1 MSSARLSIPS
11 PEGRRPVNAGA
22 HRGPTGEGARRS
34 PEPRRSLATPPAPGS
49 RTAAGTSRPGLV
61 PDLANPRQ
69 DRIATSRLPLRI
81 PEGPGIRAALRGGA
95 GPRRDA
101 RRGSILD
108 QTKNLI
114 HLSVTI
120 VLVIRITLAPCPA
133 GMNWSRFVVRRGWV
147 RPGSSGAGRG
157 PTSERD
163 AAGRGRRGRS
173 PCGFAWTCSLTC
185 SLRSALGAGS
195 RGICSRDRGHLAR
208 VGTSCGLTGH
218 PRGLEARPPR
228 GRRTRGFAWTRSRGH
243 VNGRPSPSRIPPTQP
258 LRARRDMR

>member
-49 RTAAGTSRPGLV
+49 RTAAGTSRPGV
-61 PDLANPRQ
+61 APDLANPRQ

-81 PEGPGIRAALRGGA
+81 PEGPGIRAALGGGA

-120 VLVIRITLAPCPA
+120 VLVIRITLAPIPGRHESAAIRGATGAGPA
-133 GMNWSRFVVRRGWV
+133 GLVRSRSRADFGARC
-147 RPGSSGAGRG
+147 RPAGGAGEG
-157 PTSERD
+157 LP
-163 AAGRGRRGRS
+163 AGSRGRA
-173 PCGFAWTCSLTC
+173 P
-185 SLRSALGAGS
+185 LRSALGAGS

-208 VGTSCGLTGH
+208 VGASCGLTG
-218 PRGLEARPPR
+218 PPA
-228 GRRTRGFAWTRSRGH
+228 GWKPALPGERRTRGFAWTRSRGH
-243 VNGRPSPSRIPPTQP
+243 VNGRPSPSRIPPTHP